1 MVFGVEFHNDGGR
14 EFMAIAAHTEQEAIE
29 ILTELGY
36 NRFTVCNLEEVLR
49 EQYDQMAVLQTI

>member
-14 EFMAIAAHTEQEAIE
+14 EFMAIAASNECDAIN
-29 ILTELGY
+29 ILIELGY
-36 NRFTVCNLEEVLR
+36 TRFTICNLEMVLR